1 MRVIFSATPSHDSWK
16 KKIVIQYIN
25 ASAKIPHFVKDY
37 NIVLFKTDQYV
48 YKLYGEL
55 SIPLKHN
62 NTTLTVLLASNSW
75 PSNLNQDILPVYVPF
90 SEPINT
96 WIDV

>member
-16 KKIVIQYIN
+16 KKIVIQCIN
-25 ASAKIPHFVKDY
+25 ANAKIPHFVKDY
-37 NIVLFKTDQYV
+37 NTVLFETDQYV

-55 SIPLKHN
+55 PIPLKHN